1 MFGRS
6 GRDGKKSTCVCL
18 FSTRSLK
25 SKDVQPDLKNLLESK
40 TCLRQKMCNLLESSF
55 DPRDQ
60 AGFPCCSVCCGNK
73 LDPNGYFLYSGRS
86 RKRPSSKKVVKT
98 PIRVRNDALLESTL
112 GLWRKREAERQG
124 LAFVGS
130 ETVLSNSRLLLV
142 RDTVDELVTIRDIVA
157 IIGISEE
164 LAGNLLAILNEY
176 RLQRMHEIESDHSY
190 CLEKQQ

>member
-60 AGFPCCSVCCGNK
+60 AGFPCCSVCFGNK
-73 LDPNGYFLYSGRS
+73 LDPNGYFLYSERS
-86 RKRPSSKKVVKT
+86 RKRPSSEKVVKT
-98 PIRVRNDALLESTL
+98 PIRVFNDALLESTL
-112 GLWRKREAERQG
+112 GLWRKREAKRQG

-142 RDTVDELVTIRDIVA
+142 RDTVDELVTIRSHNRNIG
-157 IIGISEE
+157 GIS
-164 LAGNLLAILNEY
+164 G
-176 RLQRMHEIESDHSY
+176 
-190 CLEKQQ
+190 